1 MEFALGFRDFS
12 FFLCIF
18 FQAIM
23 KTWVCFVRFTF
34 FFSLVECQCICQ
46 FQQCWNQSWESST
59 WSILCFL
66 QKNNMDCDFW
76 LLCFCPLFRLC
87 FYLCILHI
95 MFMHI
100 RAFQVFFITI
110 FNDLNFS
117 TFDDLD
123 LLIAML
129 NDFNLLAFSQSRSS
143 TLGTLYIYIFCGFLF
158 LSSFF
163 TLCFCFHWN
172 LHCVYVYALFKCFK
186 NSFQRY
192 WSFNFQQSWYFKLVV
207 VEEKDVCLV
216 EFIW

>member
-1 MEFALGFRDFS
+1 
-12 FFLCIF
+12 
-18 FQAIM
+18 
-23 KTWVCFVRFTF
+23 
-34 FFSLVECQCICQ
+34 
-46 FQQCWNQSWESST
+46 
-59 WSILCFL
+59 
-66 QKNNMDCDFW
+66 
-76 LLCFCPLFRLC
+76 
-87 FYLCILHI
+87 

-163 TLCFCFHWN
+163 TLCFCFH
-172 LHCVYVYALFKCFK
+172 
-186 NSFQRY
+186 
-192 WSFNFQQSWYFKLVV
+192 
-207 VEEKDVCLV
+207 
-216 EFIW
+216 